1 MASDAAARL
10 EHDRLLAELMA
21 KQERLLAEWPEV
33 PEAVLAELAE
43 QSARAAEAI
52 VAAHNSPRQ

>member
-1 MASDAAARL
+1 MSDAVARL
-10 EHDRLLAELMA
+10 EHDRLLAEMIA

-52 VAAHNSPRQ
+52 VAEHSSPRR